1 MLNQNTVTYQITNT
15 HGLRIQMRN
24 GSGTLEIR
32 VVNPNISAAILS
44 RATAISL
51 HQPRRRSALKASAQ
65 SASAVCGGS
74 ESHGHCGLL
83 RCRAQLTSALET
95 TRRPVARV
103 GRPAAAAAT
112 GLTMALV
119 AGLVLVRASSAGD
132 TAAITPLTT
141 W

>member
-1 MLNQNTVTYQITNT
+1 
-15 HGLRIQMRN
+15 MR
-24 GSGTLEIR
+24 GQ
-32 VVNPNISAAILS
+32 PKYLS
-44 RATAISL
+44 RHPLASHS
-51 HQPRRRSALKASAQ
+51 HQPAPASPEERAQ
-65 SASAVCGGS
+65 SKRSVGVGS
-74 ESHGHCGLL
+74 LWRLGVARHCGLL